1 MTDLT
6 PLSYITGTI
15 ASIAGVLA
23 GAYSYYSRQ
32 RKRWTDE
39 GARAQKNAEAVERN
53 TEAAQAN
60 TNAVRELSGK
70 LDRFAEETRRE
81 LSNHHL
87 ELDDHQRRIARIED
101 VIEAPMRTRR
111 LGDGQ

>member
-1 MTDLT
+1 MADLT
-6 PLSYITGTI
+6 PVYYITGTL
-15 ASIAGVLA
+15 ASIAGVLG
-23 GAYSYYSRQ
+23 GARSYYSRQ

-39 GARAQKNAEAVERN
+39 GAQAQKNSEAVERN
-53 TEAAQAN
+53 TQAARDN

-87 ELDDHQRRIARIED
+87 ELDDHQRRLLRIED
-101 VIEAPMRTRR
+101 VIEGPMRTRR
-111 LGDGQ
+111 MGDGQ